1 MKKLIIISTL
11 LIMQISFVAANANI
25 VVVDMDKILN
35 VTKVGASI
43 QNQLSKINDK
53 ILMDFKKQEE
63 KLKNKE
69 IKLISQKNILSENDF
84 DTNIKNFKAE
94 IEQYNVNRKKTI
106 TNFNKK
112 KNENTKEFLLIV
124 NKIFAEYDDS
134 KTAVLEAKK
143 LKKRLEYEKFQS
155 KLKEF
160 LNEYSSKYF
169 VILVKTLSFFICFCK
184 YS

>member
-11 LIMQISFVAANANI
+11 LIMQISFVAANTNI
-25 VVVDMDKILN
+25 AVVDMDKILN

-43 QNQLSKINDK
+43 QKQLSKINDK

-63 KLKNKE
+63 KFKSKE

-112 KNENTKEFLLIV
+112 KSENRKELLLIV
-124 NKIFAEYDDS
+124 NKILAEYSDS
-134 KTAVLEAKK
+134 KSISMIFQKKNLVIAKIELDITDEIIIIIDKNIKNFK
-143 LKKRLEYEKFQS
+143 LK
-155 KLKEF
+155 
-160 LNEYSSKYF
+160 
-169 VILVKTLSFFICFCK
+169 
-184 YS
+184 

>member
-124 NKIFAEYDDS
+124 NKILAEYSDS
-134 KTAVLEAKK
+134 KSISMIFQKKDLVIAKTE
-143 LKKRLEYEKFQS
+143 LDITDEII
-155 KLKEF
+155 
-160 LNEYSSKYF
+160 
-169 VILVKTLSFFICFCK
+169 VIIDKNIKNFKVK
-184 YS
+184 

>member
-1 MKKLIIISTL
+1 MPCHEREGKVFKLGCKIEIPGLKTPFTTIFNGFEIDKWNLISEKKIFSALKGVIPESHLIVSEHLNKFYKISYPN
-11 LIMQISFVAANANI
+11 S
-25 VVVDMDKILN
+25 DKYI
-35 VTKVGASI
+35 GYEI
-43 QNQLSKINDK
+43 PNQLSKINDK

-112 KNENTKEFLLIV
+112 KNENTKELL
-124 NKIFAEYDDS
+124 
-134 KTAVLEAKK
+134 
-143 LKKRLEYEKFQS
+143 
-155 KLKEF
+155 
-160 LNEYSSKYF
+160 
-169 VILVKTLSFFICFCK
+169 
-184 YS
+184 